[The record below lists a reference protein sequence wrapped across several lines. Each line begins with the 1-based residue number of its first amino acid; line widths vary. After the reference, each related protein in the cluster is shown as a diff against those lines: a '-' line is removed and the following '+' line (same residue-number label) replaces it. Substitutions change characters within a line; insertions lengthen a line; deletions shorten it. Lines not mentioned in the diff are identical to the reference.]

1 MNDFSQRIAQL
12 SPAQLQELRQRLKRK
27 ETAPVNS
34 DTSISARPQRTNITP
49 QSFAQ
54 RRLWILDKLQP
65 GNPAYNIPLP
75 MRFRGKLDTKVFERV
90 FNEIVRRHESLRT
103 RFSST
108 TETPVQIVEPFSQFT
123 LPIVDLAHLPQDERE
138 PAARKLGN
146 QDAHQ
151 PFDLSQ
157 APLWRAQLLR
167 LAEEDHVLLLNLHHI
182 VTDAWSLSVLLREIV
197 QIYKAF
203 SAGQDSPLP
212 ELPIQYADYCLWQSE
227 HLQGE
232 VLERQLAYWKKHL
245 AGAPALLELPTDRVR
260 PPVQTYNGTRT
271 VVHLGKELSESLVEL
286 SRRQGVTLFMTL
298 LAGFNVLLHRY
309 SGQEDIVVGT
319 PVANRNSTEV
329 EKLIGF
335 FVNTV
340 ALRVD
345 LSGNPRFSEFL
356 KQVREVSLAAFSHQ
370 DVPFEKVVEDLMPE
384 RNLGHS
390 PLFQTVFALQNIRL
404 DPWALPELEFSS
416 IDLDSGH
423 SKFELALT
431 LANSDQGI
439 WGRVEY
445 NTDLFEEQTIKRMM
459 AHLQQLLSSVC
470 VAPEQRV
477 RAIPLLSAAERSQLG
492 AWNSTSVDYGFRCV
506 HELIEQQAKESP
518 SAIAVRFEGEQLS
531 YQELN
536 ERANQLAHYL
546 KVQGVGPEVLVGIL
560 MERSLEL
567 VVSLLAV
574 LKAGGAYV
582 PLDPE
587 YPPARLKFMLADA
600 GVAVL
605 LTQARLLGEVE
616 SGPARVVCVDNEWG
630 EIGKQS
636 SENPASTVSA
646 ENLAYVIYTSGST
659 GQPKGAMN
667 THGGIANRLVWMQET
682 YSLQDDDVVLQK
694 TPFSFD
700 VSVWEF
706 FWPLLAGARLVVA
719 RPGAHRDPV
728 YLRDLIIAQRVTTMH
743 FVPSMLSAV
752 MEEPGIEECCSL
764 RRVICSGEALPFS
777 LQERFFARFDA
788 VELHNL
794 YGPTEAAI
802 DVTFW
807 ACERDSQRR
816 SVPIGRPIANTQV
829 YVLDEELEPVP
840 VGVAGELYL
849 GGVGLARGYWQQSG
863 LTAARFVP
871 NPFGESGE
879 RLYRTGDSVRYL
891 AAGELEFLGRLDS
904 QVKLRGYRIELGEI
918 DAVLGSH
925 QAISECVTAVQ
936 DGQARDKRIVSYIV
950 PANGQVETAD
960 LRSYLRE
967 RLPEYMV
974 PSTFVTLER
983 LPRTPSGKI
992 DRRGLP
998 APDMAQRDMTL
1009 PYTEPSSEL
1018 ERRLAQIWREV
1029 LKLEKVGLDDNF
1041 FDLGGHSLLLVQ
1053 VHARLREELGLEL
1066 SAIDL
1071 FKYPTIGSL
1080 AGHAQGSGTSAGDQE
1095 WLVQARARA
1104 DVRRGQKKAESDIAI
1119 IGMAGR
1125 FPGAANVAEF
1135 WLNLR
1140 NGVESMREFSE
1151 DELLAAG
1158 VSEELLRQDRY
1169 VRRGTELKDLEYFD
1183 AEFFGLTP
1191 REAEAMDPQQRI
1203 FLECAW
1209 EALEDAGYDSSS
1221 YPLPIGMFAGAATNT
1236 YMFQLISNR
1245 ELFRSVGGFQT
1256 KLLNDK
1262 DFLTTRVSYKLGLKG
1277 PSLTVQTA
1285 CSTSLV
1291 AVHLACQS
1299 LLNGECSMALAG
1311 GVTIVLPQRAGY
1323 LPQDGGLTSP
1333 DGHCRPFDA
1342 RAGGIVGGS
1351 GAGLVLLK
1359 RLSDALADG
1368 DSVRAVIKGS
1378 AINNDGSLKVGYTA
1392 PSIEGQAAVIAE
1404 AQAVAGV
1411 HPESIS
1417 YIETHGTATTLGD
1430 PIEIAALTQAFRA
1443 QTNARQLCA
1452 IGSVKSNIGHLDTAA
1467 GVAGLIKTVSALEHG
1482 ELPPSLNYE
1491 RPNPEID
1498 FARSPFYVNAQLQEW
1513 PRREGKPRRAG
1524 VSSFGM
1530 GGTNAHLVLE
1540 EAPSVVREKTADDWQ
1555 VLLLSARSADSLAA
1569 AKQRLATHL
1578 TDHPELELADV
1589 AYTLQVG
1596 RHDFAHRAAV
1606 VCRSVAEAAAAL
1618 RSDDPRVLL
1627 QSVCE
1632 PAERP
1637 VAFVFPGIGDHY
1649 VNMAAGIYAAE
1660 ETFRNEVDRCCEIL
1674 KEHLGSDLRKVF
1686 YASESAKQPLA
1697 SPGLDLR
1704 RMLNRGGGGDDAQS
1718 KQLNETFIAQPAV
1731 FVIEYAM
1738 ARLLI
1743 QWGIKPQAMMGYS
1756 IGEYV
1761 AACLAGVLSLED
1773 ALFLVAR
1780 RARVIQTLPTGALL
1794 AVPLSADEVDQYL
1807 SEQLWVAAINGSA
1820 LCVLS
1825 GSNEAVDECEQKLLS
1840 KGLACRRL
1848 PTSHPFHSQLL
1859 SPIASQFTELVSK
1872 VKLNAPAIPYISNVT
1887 GAWITA
1893 AEVQDPNYW
1902 AKHMCQTVRF
1912 ASGLTELWKEPRRL
1926 MLEVGPGQSLTSLAL
1941 QERPQNAT
1949 EEQVALPT
1957 IRNSYEQHSD
1967 NFFLSGTLAKLWLA
1981 GVAPDWAAVHRN
1993 KQRRRVSLPTY
2004 SFDRRYYWLPQANG
2018 DQTKASVQLEKK
2030 HDIESWFYLPSW
2042 KRTVPLSSLASGG
2055 GRPEKQRWLIFV
2067 DRAGLGSRI
2076 AALLDNDGRE
2086 VVTVTSGKSFS
2097 AQTAASYT
2105 INQTRPSDYETL
2117 LSKLQETN
2125 WNPTHIVHLWS
2136 LDTDSESL
2144 TGRELF
2150 DRAQAAGFYTV
2161 LYLAQALGRR
2171 GSERVQIAVI
2181 SNQIQEVTGAETLT
2195 PENATLLG
2203 PCKVIP
2209 QEYPEI
2215 TCRSIDVVIPSYATE
2230 ETEKLARQ
2238 LILEVQDTSSSET
2251 IAHRGGYRWTQ
2262 QYEPLLLKP
2271 DRVPTR
2277 LRAGGTYLIIGGLG
2291 RIGLTLAEYLA
2302 KKSNVRL
2309 VLTGRSGLPPRDTWE
2324 EWLNKRSE
2332 TMTAARIKRVLD
2344 LEALG
2349 AEVCA
2354 LKVNVSDRDEMRR
2367 MVDKTLQQFGAL
2379 NGVIYLAGSLGG
2391 ASFSP
2396 VPETTKAQC
2405 EPNFEAKG
2413 HGLYVLEE
2421 VLDGIELDFCI
2432 LFSSLASVLGGLG
2445 FTAYAAA
2452 NAFIDAFVRKHN
2464 RTGGTPWVSE
2474 DWDTWLVREDEV
2486 HQIDFKSTQSDLNM
2500 TPDQATAAFQAILSA
2515 GALNQVVISVGD
2527 LQTRLE
2533 RWIKRELPSSNGT
2546 AATVAKLT
2554 SHPRPGLRNAFVA
2567 PRGETEQGIAEIW
2580 QEVLGIEMIG
2590 IYDNFFEL
2598 GGHSLL
2604 GTQVISRIRKSFHE
2618 DISIRTVFTSPTIAD
2633 LAEIIVQRRVEQ
2645 VDSATLSQL
2654 ISEVRQLA
2662 D

>member
-1 MNDFSQRIAQL
+1 MVQTHCVLQPAPDVSAFERAWNEVIKRHDIFRTAFEWKEVDDAVQVLYDQAEISLTQCDWRGQSKPEQRKRLQEYLVTDRRRGFDFSAPPLLRLMLINLDDESSQFIWTVHHLLMDTWSEVLLFDEFSSFYNAFANGRTIQTEPAPSYRDYVKWIKQQDLSEADAFWRQSLKGFETPTQFGTARNFRSETRETYESQQISLSVETTIALQALGRQQEVTLNTVTQGAWALLLSRYSGERDVVFGMTVSGRPFSLEGAEHIIGPFLNTLPLRVQL
-12 SPAQLQELRQRLKRK
+12 PPDTTLSAWLQELQLRSTDLLMFEYSPLVRVQRLSDVQNGLPLF
-27 ETAPVNS
+27 ESIYVFESAPVNPLQKEKDS
-34 DTSISARPQRTNITP
+34 ANGSLAIRDAGTIQSSNYPIAVLISPGRQLSLEIIYDSSAFASETIARMLEHLRNLLEGMASRPT
-49 QSFAQ
+49 A
-54 RRLWILDKLQP
+54 RLRD
-65 GNPAYNIPLP
+65 LP
-75 MRFRGKLDTKVFERV
+75 M
-90 FNEIVRRHESLRT
+90 
-103 RFSST
+103 
-108 TETPVQIVEPFSQFT
+108 
-123 LPIVDLAHLPQDERE
+123 
-138 PAARKLGN
+138 
-146 QDAHQ
+146 
-151 PFDLSQ
+151 
-157 APLWRAQLLR
+157 
-167 LAEEDHVLLLNLHHI
+167 
-182 VTDAWSLSVLLREIV
+182 
-197 QIYKAF
+197 
-203 SAGQDSPLP
+203 
-212 ELPIQYADYCLWQSE
+212 
-227 HLQGE
+227 
-232 VLERQLAYWKKHL
+232 
-245 AGAPALLELPTDRVR
+245 
-260 PPVQTYNGTRT
+260 
-271 VVHLGKELSESLVEL
+271 LSETE
-286 SRRQGVTLFMTL
+286 RR
-298 LAGFNVLLHRY
+298 VLLHDWNKTAVDYGLGCLHEVIEAQAKR
-309 SGQEDIVVGT
+309 T
-319 PVANRNSTEV
+319 PDA
-329 EKLIGF
+329 
-335 FVNTV
+335 V
-340 ALRVD
+340 ALC
-345 LSGNPRFSEFL
+345 
-356 KQVREVSLAAFSHQ
+356 
-370 DVPFEKVVEDLMPE
+370 
-384 RNLGHS
+384 
-390 PLFQTVFALQNIRL
+390 
-404 DPWALPELEFSS
+404 
-416 IDLDSGH
+416 
-423 SKFELALT
+423 
-431 LANSDQGI
+431 
-439 WGRVEY
+439 
-445 NTDLFEEQTIKRMM
+445 FEEQ
-459 AHLQQLLSSVC
+459 QLTY
-470 VAPEQRV
+470 R
-477 RAIPLLSAAERSQLG
+477 
-492 AWNSTSVDYGFRCV
+492 
-506 HELIEQQAKESP
+506 ELD
-518 SAIAVRFEGEQLS
+518 
-531 YQELN
+531 

-546 KVQGVGPEVLVGIL
+546 KRRGVGAEVLVGI
-560 MERSLEL
+560 MMQRSLEM
-567 VVSLLAV
+567 VVALLGI

-582 PLDPE
+582 PLDAS
-587 YPPARLKFMLADA
+587 YPAARLRYMLQDCGARL
-600 GVAVL
+600 L
-605 LTQARLLGEVE
+605 LTQGRLAALVPEVTASETEVQVIKVDEQWAEIALE
-616 SGPARVVCVDNEWG
+616 SKAA
-630 EIGKQS
+630 S
-636 SENPASTVSA
+636 ASTVN
-646 ENLAYVIYTSGST
+646 EDNLAYLIYTSGST
-659 GQPKGAMN
+659 GKPKGVMIAHAGVTNHMAWLQEVHPLDERDAM
-667 THGGIANRLVWMQET
+667 
-682 YSLQDDDVVLQK
+682 LQK
-694 TPFSFD
+694 TSFSFD
-700 VSVWEF
+700 ASMLEF
-706 FWPLLAGARLVVA
+706 YWPLMYGARLVLA
-719 RPGAHRDPV
+719 RDKADLDTEYLTSLMDAQQITTV
-728 YLRDLIIAQRVTTMH
+728 YFPASALQMFLANRKAGTCQWLKYACSAAEVMPLAVEKEFYAQ
-743 FVPSMLSAV
+743 FPLA
-752 MEEPGIEECCSL
+752 
-764 RRVICSGEALPFS
+764 
-777 LQERFFARFDA
+777 
-788 VELHNL
+788 ELHNL
-794 YGPTEAAI
+794 YGPTEVSI
-802 DVTFW
+802 DVTW
-807 ACERDSQRR
+807 WRCEPESRRR

-829 YVLDEELEPVP
+829 YVLDEGLEPVP

-849 GGVGLARGYWQQSG
+849 SGVGLARGYWGQAG
-863 LTAARFVP
+863 LTAERFVP
-871 NPFGESGE
+871 NAFGESGG
-879 RLYRTGDSVRYL
+879 RLYRTGDLVRHL
-891 AAGELEFLGRLDS
+891 AEGELEFLGRVDS

-925 QAISECVTAVQ
+925 QAISECVTIFQ
-936 DGQARDKRIVSYIV
+936 DGQASEKRIVSYIV
-950 PANGQVETAD
+950 PANGHVETAN

-974 PSTFVTLER
+974 PSTLVRLEC
-983 LPRTPSGKI
+983 LPRTPNGKI

-998 APDMAQRDMTL
+998 APDMAQRDLTL
-1009 PYTEPSSEL
+1009 PYTEPRSEL

-1029 LKLEKVGLDDNF
+1029 LKVEKVGLHDNF

-1053 VHARLREELGLEL
+1053 VHARLREELRLEV

-1080 AGHAQGSGTSAGDQE
+1080 AKHAQDSGTSAADQE

-1104 DVRRGQKKAESDIAI
+1104 EVRRGKKEVESDIAI

-1125 FPGAANVAEF
+1125 FPGAANVSEF

-1140 NGVESMREFSE
+1140 HGVESMREFSE
-1151 DELLAAG
+1151 DEMLAAG
-1158 VSEELLRQDRY
+1158 VSEELLQQDRY

-1191 REAEAMDPQQRI
+1191 REAEAMDPQQRM

-1209 EALEDAGYDSSS
+1209 EALEDTGYDSGS

-1245 ELFRSVGGFQT
+1245 ELFRSIGGFQT

-1311 GVTIVLPQRAGY
+1311 GVAIILPQRTGY

-1342 RAGGIVGGS
+1342 RAAGIVGGS
-1351 GAGLVLLK
+1351 GAGLLVLK

-1368 DSVRAVIKGS
+1368 DSIRAVIKGT

-1392 PSIEGQAAVIAE
+1392 PSIEGQAAAIAE

-1443 QTNARQLCA
+1443 QTNARQFCA

-1467 GVAGLIKTVSALEHG
+1467 GVAGLIKTVLALEHG

-1491 RPNPEID
+1491 QPNPEID
-1498 FARSPFYVNAQLQEW
+1498 FAQSPFYVNAQLREW
-1513 PRREGKPRRAG
+1513 PRREGELRRAG

-1540 EAPSVVREKTADDWQ
+1540 EAPAVVREKPADDWQ

-1569 AKQRLATHL
+1569 AKQKLATHL
-1578 TDHPELELADV
+1578 TDHPEQELADV

-1596 RHDFAHRAAV
+1596 RHDFVHRAAV
-1606 VCRSVAEAAAAL
+1606 VSRSALDAAVAL

-1637 VAFVFPGIGDHY
+1637 VAFLFPGIGDHY

-1660 ETFRNEVDRCCEIL
+1660 KTFRNEVDRCCELL
-1674 KEHLGSDLRKVF
+1674 KECLGTDLRKVF
-1686 YASESAKQPLA
+1686 YASQPA
-1697 SPGLDLR
+1697 TQAPSSPGLDLR
-1704 RMLNRGGGGDDAQS
+1704 RMLNRGGREDDAQS

-1738 ARLLI
+1738 ARLLM

-1761 AACLAGVLSLED
+1761 AACIAGVLSLED
-1773 ALFLVAR
+1773 ALFLVGR
-1780 RARVIQTLPTGALL
+1780 RAQLIQTLPTGALL
-1794 AVPLSADEVDQYL
+1794 TVPLSEDELGDYL
-1807 SEQLWVAAINGSA
+1807 SEQLWVVAINGAA
-1820 LCVLS
+1820 LCVLGGTS
-1825 GSNEAVDECEQKLLS
+1825 EAVDDCEQKLLS
-1840 KGLACRRL
+1840 KGIACRRL
-1848 PTSHPFHSQLL
+1848 PTSHPFHSELL
-1859 SPIASQFTELVSK
+1859 SPIADQFTSLVSK

-1887 GAWITA
+1887 GTWITE

-1912 ASGLTELWKEPRRL
+1912 GAGLSELWKEPRRI

-1941 QERPQNAT
+1941 QGRPENT
-1949 EEQVALPT
+1949 TVEQLALPT

-1967 NFFLSGTLAKLWLA
+1967 SFFLSGTLAKLWLA
-1981 GVAPDWAAVHRN
+1981 GVAPDWIAVHRD

-2004 SFDRRYYWLPQANG
+2004 SFDRRYYWLPQSNG
-2018 DQTKASVQLEKK
+2018 DQTKPSVHFEKK

-2042 KRTVPLSSLASGG
+2042 KRTVPLLSLASD
-2055 GRPEKQRWLIFV
+2055 GRRHEKQHSLIFV
-2067 DRAGLGSRI
+2067 DRGGLGLRI
-2076 AALLDNDGRE
+2076 AALLEDDGHE
-2086 VVTVTSGKSFS
+2086 VVTVTSAESFTSQS
-2097 AQTAASYT
+2097 ARSYT
-2105 INQTRPSDYETL
+2105 INQTRPDDYETL
-2117 LSKLQETN
+2117 FSKLQEVN
-2125 WNPTHIVHLWS
+2125 WGPTHIVHLWS
-2136 LDTDSESL
+2136 LDTDNESL
-2144 TGRELF
+2144 TGSELF
-2150 DRAQAAGFYTV
+2150 DRAQASGFYS
-2161 LYLAQALGRR
+2161 LLFLAQALGRR

-2181 SNQIQEVTGAETLT
+2181 SNQMQEVTGDETIT

-2230 ETEKLARQ
+2230 EVEKLARQ
-2238 LILEVQDTSSSET
+2238 LILEVQDTSSGET
-2251 IAHRGGYRWTQ
+2251 IAHRGGHRWTQ
-2262 QYEPLLLKP
+2262 QYEPIRLNP
-2271 DRVPTR
+2271 NQCPTR
-2277 LRAGGTYLIIGGLG
+2277 LREGGTYLIVGGLG

-2302 KKSNVRL
+2302 RKSNIRL

-2324 EWLNKRSE
+2324 EWLNERSE
-2332 TMTAARIKRVLD
+2332 TMTASRIRKVLD

-2349 AEVCA
+2349 ADVRTF
-2354 LKVNVSDRDEMRR
+2354 KTNVGDRDEMQRL
-2367 MVDKTLQQFGAL
+2367 VAGTLQEFGAL
-2379 NGVIYLAGSLGG
+2379 NGVIYLAGLLGD

-2421 VLDGIELDFCI
+2421 VLDGVELDFCI

-2452 NAFIDAFVRKHN
+2452 NAFVDAFVRRHN
-2464 RTGGTPWVSE
+2464 RTARTPWVSE
-2474 DWDTWLVREDEV
+2474 DWDTWLVREDEP
-2486 HQIDFKSTQSDLNM
+2486 HSMDFKSTQSDLNM
-2500 TPDQATAAFQAILSA
+2500 TPAQATAAFQAILSA
-2515 GALNQVVISVGD
+2515 GALTQVVVSVGD
-2527 LQTRLE
+2527 LQTRLD

-2546 AATVAKLT
+2546 AATVTKLT

-2604 GTQVISRIRKSFHE
+2604 GTQVISRIRKRFRE
-2618 DISIRTVFTSPTIAD
+2618 DVSVRTLFTSPTVAD
-2633 LAEIIVQRRVEQ
+2633 LAEIIVQRRLEQ